1 MPITNKPHCEWQLR
15 VFKISN
21 KFILPKF
28 EVVSL
33 FTYTNTH
40 LRFLIWQNKHTKQCM
55 DSLIVFFFFYLN

>member
-40 LRFLIWQNKHTKQCM
+40 LRFLIWQNKHT
-55 DSLIVFFFFYLN
+55 